1 MSGNAMNIWLRL
13 ALASAWSRRLP
24 VLLVLLAV
32 ATSSLLVLFVS
43 QLRADLRTSFG
54 QAISGVDL
62 LVAPRGSPTEILLY
76 GVFQLGRPT
85 QNLDAAHLERVRGLT
100 QVEWAVPVQLGDT
113 YRGRPVWGTEAD
125 FFSRVQVRGQP
136 LRLAEGKVFSAATE
150 AVLGAEVAKH
160 LAHRLGDRLLLTHG
174 RSDGLSRD
182 HDDHPFEVVGV
193 LAPTGGPLDRA
204 VFISTQGFESIHQ
217 GWLLG
222 ALATPS
228 SYTTL
233 WVGLQNRGQV
243 FSARRAIESLPG
255 APLTAALPG
264 VTLDEL
270 WRTLSVV
277 ERGFALVGWAVSI
290 GALLSVAAMTLVSL
304 ASRRREFAILRAV
317 GAGPAQVAWLILL
330 EATLVGL
337 AGVLLGLCIQ
347 QAVVWWFA
355 DFLRIEYGV
364 AMSVLNLPP
373 QAWLSLLGLGMASV
387 AISLLPA
394 WRARRLS
401 LVDGLHPPVA

>member
-1 MSGNAMNIWLRL
+1 
-13 ALASAWSRRLP
+13 
-24 VLLVLLAV
+24 
-32 ATSSLLVLFVS
+32 LF
-43 QLRADLRTSFG
+43 
-54 QAISGVDL
+54 
-62 LVAPRGSPTEILLY
+62 
-76 GVFQLGRPT
+76 
-85 QNLDAAHLERVRGLT
+85 
-100 QVEWAVPVQLGDT
+100 
-113 YRGRPVWGTEAD
+113 
-125 FFSRVQVRGQP
+125 
-136 LRLAEGKVFSAATE
+136 
-150 AVLGAEVAKH
+150 
-160 LAHRLGDRLLLTHG
+160 
-174 RSDGLSRD
+174 
-182 HDDHPFEVVGV
+182 
-193 LAPTGGPLDRA
+193 
-204 VFISTQGFESIHQ
+204 
-217 GWLLG
+217 G
-222 ALATPS
+222 ALAPPS

-277 ERGFALVGWAVSI
+277 ERGFALVGWVVSI
-290 GALLSVAAMTLVSL
+290 GALLSVAAVTLVSL

-337 AGVLLGLCIQ
+337 AGVLLGLLVQ
-347 QAVVWWFA
+347 QVVVWWFA

-373 QAWLSLLGLGMASV
+373 QAWLSLMGLGMASV

-401 LVDGLHPPVA
+401 LADGLHPPVA

>member
-1 MSGNAMNIWLRL
+1 
-13 ALASAWSRRLP
+13 
-24 VLLVLLAV
+24 
-32 ATSSLLVLFVS
+32 LF
-43 QLRADLRTSFG
+43 
-54 QAISGVDL
+54 
-62 LVAPRGSPTEILLY
+62 
-76 GVFQLGRPT
+76 
-85 QNLDAAHLERVRGLT
+85 
-100 QVEWAVPVQLGDT
+100 
-113 YRGRPVWGTEAD
+113 
-125 FFSRVQVRGQP
+125 
-136 LRLAEGKVFSAATE
+136 
-150 AVLGAEVAKH
+150 
-160 LAHRLGDRLLLTHG
+160 
-174 RSDGLSRD
+174 
-182 HDDHPFEVVGV
+182 
-193 LAPTGGPLDRA
+193 
-204 VFISTQGFESIHQ
+204 
-217 GWLLG
+217 G
-222 ALATPS
+222 ALAPPS

-270 WRTLSVV
+270 WRTLSMV
-277 ERGFALVGWAVSI
+277 ERGFALVGWVVSI
-290 GALLSVAAMTLVSL
+290 GALLSVAAVTLVSL

-337 AGVLLGLCIQ
+337 AGVLLGLLVQ
-347 QAVVWWFA
+347 QVVVWWFA

-373 QAWLSLLGLGMASV
+373 QAWLSLMGLGMASV

-401 LVDGLHPPVA
+401 LADGLHPPVA

>member
-1 MSGNAMNIWLRL
+1 M
-13 ALASAWSRRLP
+13 
-24 VLLVLLAV
+24 
-32 ATSSLLVLFVS
+32 
-43 QLRADLRTSFG
+43 
-54 QAISGVDL
+54 
-62 LVAPRGSPTEILLY
+62 
-76 GVFQLGRPT
+76 
-85 QNLDAAHLERVRGLT
+85 
-100 QVEWAVPVQLGDT
+100 
-113 YRGRPVWGTEAD
+113 
-125 FFSRVQVRGQP
+125 
-136 LRLAEGKVFSAATE
+136 
-150 AVLGAEVAKH
+150 
-160 LAHRLGDRLLLTHG
+160 
-174 RSDGLSRD
+174 
-182 HDDHPFEVVGV
+182 
-193 LAPTGGPLDRA
+193 
-204 VFISTQGFESIHQ
+204 
-217 GWLLG
+217 
-222 ALATPS
+222 
-228 SYTTL
+228 
-233 WVGLQNRGQV
+233 
-243 FSARRAIESLPG
+243 PG

-277 ERGFALVGWAVSI
+277 ERGFALVGWVVSI
-290 GALLSVAAMTLVSL
+290 GALLSVAAVTLVSL

-337 AGVLLGLCIQ
+337 AGVLLGLLIQ

-373 QAWLSLLGLGMASV
+373 QAWLSLMGLGMASV